1 MARKKIA
8 LLGPCY
14 PYRGGNA
21 LFIAHLHEALSKE
34 YDVELINYSLLY
46 PQLLFPGT
54 TQYDTS
60 GEHFSEYTGKR
71 MINSINPFSWW
82 RVARHVRRLDPD
94 LVVFD
99 WWQPF
104 FGPSNRV
111 MSALLHKHFP
121 DKILFLTEN
130 VISHEARRIDKFLT
144 KLGLKHADKFLALSK
159 IVEEDL
165 PKYSRGQKIYRSEL
179 PIFGWFKPEA
189 PEALSREKE
198 RLGFGGEDEVL
209 LFFGYVRRYKGLDI
223 LIEAFAELARER
235 PDLRLLIAGEFYDK
249 PEYYTDLISRLGL
262 DAKVKVINEYIANEA
277 LAKYFQLSEVVVLPY
292 RSGTQSGILNI
303 AYGYSKPVV
312 ITDVGGFAEFVEDG
326 ETGVLVQEADK
337 DQIAAGVRR
346 YFDLRDEVDFE
357 SNVRERVARNGF
369 SKIVE
374 VFGEIMK

>member
-1 MARKKIA
+1 M
-8 LLGPCY
+8 
-14 PYRGGNA
+14 
-21 LFIAHLHEALSKE
+21 
-34 YDVELINYSLLY
+34 
-46 PQLLFPGT
+46 
-54 TQYDTS
+54 
-60 GEHFSEYTGKR
+60 
-71 MINSINPFSWW
+71 
-82 RVARHVRRLDPD
+82 
-94 LVVFD
+94 
-99 WWQPF
+99 
-104 FGPSNRV
+104 
-111 MSALLHKHFP
+111 
-121 DKILFLTEN
+121 
-130 VISHEARRIDKFLT
+130 
-144 KLGLKHADKFLALSK
+144 
-159 IVEEDL
+159 
-165 PKYSRGQKIYRSEL
+165 
-179 PIFGWFKPEA
+179 
-189 PEALSREKE
+189 
-198 RLGFGGEDEVL
+198 
-209 LFFGYVRRYKGLDI
+209 FFGYVRRYKGLDI

-262 DAKVKVINEYIANEA
+262 GAKVKVINEYIANEA

-337 DQIAAGVRR
+337 YQIAAGVRR